1 MVDCVIV
8 ASTVETVDLVDLV
21 VVALGAW
28 AGVVVVGGMGGSRLF
43 RTSLGVYDAEG
54 VEDSGRV

>member
-21 VVALGAW
+21 VVALGAR
-28 AGVVVVGGMGGSRLF
+28 AGVVVGGMGGSRWF
-43 RTSLGVYDAEG
+43 RPSLGVYDAEG

>member
-28 AGVVVVGGMGGSRLF
+28 AGVVVGGMGGSRLF

>member
-1 MVDCVIV
+1 
-8 ASTVETVDLVDLV
+8 
-21 VVALGAW
+21 VALGAR
-28 AGVVVVGGMGGSRLF
+28 AGVVVVGAMGGSRLF

>member
-21 VVALGAW
+21 VVALGAR
-28 AGVVVVGGMGGSRLF
+28 AGVVVVGAMGGSRLF

>member
-8 ASTVETVDLVDLV
+8 ASTVETVDLV
-21 VVALGAW
+21 VVALGAR
-28 AGVVVVGGMGGSRLF
+28 AGVVVGGMGGSRLF